1 MTPRAKQTLQNYIEA
16 IGGIESLPKD
26 ERMTYLKTLIQTLNS
41 WELSGCYDKMESF
54 YNFNISDKPMIPE
67 K

>member
-1 MTPRAKQTLQNYIEA
+1 MTSRAKQTLQNYIEA

-26 ERMTYLKTLIQTLNS
+26 KRLTYLKALIRVLNS

-54 YNFNISDKPMIPE
+54 YDFTISDKPIIPI

>member
-1 MTPRAKQTLQNYIEA
+1 MTPRAKQTLRNYINDV
-16 IGGIESLPKD
+16 GGIGSFPKGK
-26 ERMTYLKTLIQTLNS
+26 RLTYLKAWIRMLNS

-54 YNFNISDKPMIPE
+54 YDFTISDKPLMPI

>member
-1 MTPRAKQTLQNYIEA
+1 MTPRAKQTLRNYIND
-16 IGGIESLPKD
+16 IGGIKSLPKGK
-26 ERMTYLKTLIQTLNS
+26 RLTYLKTLIQILNS

-54 YNFNISDKPMIPE
+54 YDFNISDKPMIPE

>member
-1 MTPRAKQTLQNYIEA
+1 MTDRAKQTLRNYIEA

-26 ERMTYLKTLIQTLNS
+26 KRLTYLKALIRVLNS

-54 YNFNISDKPMIPE
+54 YDFTISDKPIIPI

>member
-26 ERMTYLKTLIQTLNS
+26 DRMTHLKTLIQTLNS